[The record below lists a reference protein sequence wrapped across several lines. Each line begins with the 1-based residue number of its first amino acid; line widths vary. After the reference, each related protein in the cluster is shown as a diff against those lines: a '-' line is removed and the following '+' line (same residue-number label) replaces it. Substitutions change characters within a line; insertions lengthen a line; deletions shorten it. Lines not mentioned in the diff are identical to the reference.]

1 MAIRN
6 QLEYQITKAEVR
18 NFEQAL
24 ERLEGRRPLQLQPRL
39 VQAEREALQSQLKS
53 LRMQMRE
60 YDRLRHESQRKK

>member
-6 QLEYQITKAEVR
+6 QLEYRITKAEVR

-24 ERLEGRRPLQLQPRL
+24 ERLEGRRPSQLQPRL

-60 YDRLRHESQRKK
+60 YDRLRRGSQRK